1 MTTNARA
8 SSHAQPTATPG
19 TALNIVLWTFQ
30 VLVALAFLAAGSG
43 KLLGSPDM
51 VALFAALGVGQWFRY
66 LTGALEIVGALL
78 LVVPGKSAFGALLL
92 ACVMAGAVL
101 AHLTVL
107 HNAPTAAV
115 VLLALTALIAL
126 ARRSHFAGLASR

>member
-8 SSHAQPTATPG
+8 SSHAQPTAPPG

-43 KLLGSPDM
+43 KLLGNPD
-51 VALFAALGVGQWFRY
+51 VVTLFAALGAGQWLRY
-66 LTGALEIVGALL
+66 LTGTLEIVGALL

-92 ACVMAGAVL
+92 AGVMAGAVV

-107 HNAPTAAV
+107 HNAPTVAV

-126 ARRSHFAGLASR
+126 ARRSQFAGLASR